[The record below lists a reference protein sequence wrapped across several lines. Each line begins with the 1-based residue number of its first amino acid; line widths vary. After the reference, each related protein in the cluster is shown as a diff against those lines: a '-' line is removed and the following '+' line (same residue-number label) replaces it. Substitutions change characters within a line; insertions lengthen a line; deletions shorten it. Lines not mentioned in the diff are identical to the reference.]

1 MLVNNSIQA
10 QYQGYLQTPYLWK
23 GSGPLGLEQM
33 ELPAL
38 QTSKFDQ
45 LISANLRLGKLVER
59 FVAQELEQH
68 QNIELLAENIQILEG
83 KQTLGE
89 LDCLL
94 LMDGKP
100 IHLEVIYKFYLYV
113 ASVGTTPLEHWIGPN
128 QRDSLVLKLAKLKE
142 KQLPL
147 LYHPR
152 TAEVLEKFNLKAED
166 FKQMVCFKAQLF
178 TPANSLVGNWQQLD
192 PDCVAGTYL
201 DFDKL
206 VRYQDCK
213 FYIPDKH
220 DWLITPTP
228 NKPWLNYTDAKEI
241 LTRFMLQESSPL
253 LWVKH
258 PKGKIE
264 KVFVVWWR
272 WS

>member
-23 GSGPLGLEQM
+23 GSGPLGLEQI
-33 ELPAL
+33 ELSEL
-38 QTSKFDQ
+38 ETSKFDQ
-45 LISANLRLGKLVER
+45 RISANLRLGKLVER

-68 QNIELLAENIQILEG
+68 ENIELLAENIQILEG
-83 KQTLGE
+83 KKTLGE

-100 IHLEVIYKFYLYV
+100 IHLEVVYKFYLYE
-113 ASVGTTPLEHWIGPN
+113 ATAGSSALEYWIGPN
-128 QRDSLVLKLAKLKE
+128 RRDSLVLKLAKLKE

-147 LYHPR
+147 LYHPK
-152 TAEVLEKFNLKAED
+152 TLEQLEKLGLEIGEIE
-166 FKQMVCFKAQLF
+166 QRVCFKAQLF
-178 TPANSLVGNWQQLD
+178 TPADPLKVNWEQLN
-192 PDCVAGTYL
+192 PGCVAGTYL
-201 DFDKL
+201 DFDRL
-206 VRYQDCK
+206 IRYKDCK

-220 DWLITPTP
+220 DWLIAPLA

-241 LTRFMLQESSPL
+241 LTRFMLQESAPL
-253 LWVKH
+253 VWVKH
-258 PKGKIE
+258 PKGAIE